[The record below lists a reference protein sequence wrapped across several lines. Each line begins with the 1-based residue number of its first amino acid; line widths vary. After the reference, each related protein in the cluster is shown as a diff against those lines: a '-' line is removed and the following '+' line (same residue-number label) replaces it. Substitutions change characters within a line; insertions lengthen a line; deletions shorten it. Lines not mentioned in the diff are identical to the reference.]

1 MTLARVGRRLIL
13 SAALI
18 PGLGIAAAG
27 AFPVTV
33 ESCGHP
39 LTFDAAP
46 KRAVIHDMNM
56 SQMAFA
62 LHLQPSIVGVTGI
75 SGWYKVTP
83 EFKAE
88 QGTIPELA
96 PKYPALETIVAAH
109 PDFFFAG
116 WYYGMKPGGD
126 VTPDTLAPKGIKT
139 YVLSES
145 CAHLHKSVPTA
156 AMDLLYEDELAL
168 GAIFGKDAEAKT
180 LVDGWKARVA
190 KVEAAVK
197 GRTPLRVFVYDS
209 GQDKPFTAG
218 KFAMPT
224 ALINVAGG
232 TNVMAGLPISWGTTS
247 WEDVAVKDPQF
258 LILLDYQDGGG
269 YRSLLDFLKSNPVMK
284 ETSAVRNNRFLPL
297 RYEQLTPGPANI
309 EAVEKLAQ
317 AMYPD
322 AFASQ

>member
-1 MTLARVGRRLIL
+1 MPSHRTVRNVFLA
-13 SAALI
+13 A
-18 PGLGIAAAG
+18 IAATALAAG
-27 AFPVTV
+27 PAKAFPVTV
-33 ESCGHP
+33 ESCGQK
-39 LTFDAAP
+39 LTFDAP
-46 KRAVIHDMNM
+46 PQRAVIHDMNM

-88 QGTIPELA
+88 QGSIPELA
-96 PKYPALETIVAAH
+96 PKYPSLETLIAAH

-126 VTPDTLAPKGIKT
+126 VTPDTLAAHGIKT

-145 CAHLHKSVPTA
+145 CAHLNKSVPVA
-156 AMDLLYEDELAL
+156 AMDLLYKDELAL
-168 GAIFGKDAEAKT
+168 GTIFGRAAEAQA
-180 LVDGWKARVA
+180 LVDSWKTRIA
-190 KVEAAVK
+190 KVAETVK
-197 GRTPLRVFVYDS
+197 DREPVRVFVYDS
-209 GQDKPFTAG
+209 GEDKPFTAG

-224 ALINVAGG
+224 ALINAAGG
-232 TNVMAGLPISWGTTS
+232 TNVMADLAISWGTTS
-247 WEDVAVKDPQF
+247 WESVAVTDPQF

-269 YRSLLDFLKSNPVMK
+269 YKSLLDFLKAHPAMK
-284 ETSAVRNNRFLPL
+284 ETSAVKNQRFLPL

-309 EAVEKLAQ
+309 EAVEKLAR
-317 AMYPD
+317 ALYPS